1 MQVKDLMTTAVVTVS
16 SRTTI
21 AEATRL
27 MLARRVSGLPVVG
40 DTGELVGMLS
50 EGDFLRRVELG
61 TWRRPMQWLPDALR
75 GGESAKDFILTRG
88 LRVGDV
94 MSHTPVTTVPGA
106 RLEDAVSLM
115 QRHRIKRLPVLDGGK
130 LIGILTRAD
139 FVRALAALVAPSY
152 EEPATSDL
160 EIAERIHDD
169 LRVQPWALNSH
180 VVVRVDRGHV
190 ELRGRALDEDQRDAA
205 RVLAENVAGVQ
216 SVVNDIV
223 CDAPSIWSETDG

>member
-1 MQVKDLMTTAVVTVS
+1 
-16 SRTTI
+16 
-21 AEATRL
+21 
-27 MLARRVSGLPVVG
+27 
-40 DTGELVGMLS
+40 
-50 EGDFLRRVELG
+50 
-61 TWRRPMQWLPDALR
+61 
-75 GGESAKDFILTRG
+75 
-88 LRVGDV
+88 
-94 MSHTPVTTVPGA
+94 
-106 RLEDAVSLM
+106 
-115 QRHRIKRLPVLDGGK
+115 VLDGGK